1 MGTDIFTIQGRSY
14 LITLD
19 YFSHFFEL
27 DYLPETTAETVITKL
42 KHHFARH
49 GIPDTVVSDNGPQ
62 YSSQQFRLFTC
73 SWGFRHVTSS
83 PGHSQSNGAA
93 EAAVKVA
100 KNMMKKCL
108 HAKEDPYLGLLNLR
122 NTQEEGM
129 TSSPAQRIM
138 GRRTKTALP
147 TTFKLLQP
155 TAGDFIK
162 QEKNLLENKR
172 QATAEYHNHR
182 KDLRPLTSGEIIKYK
197 RSTNRNNPG
206 KVV

>member
-1 MGTDIFTIQGRSY
+1 M
-14 LITLD
+14 
-19 YFSHFFEL
+19 
-27 DYLPETTAETVITKL
+27 
-42 KHHFARH
+42 
-49 GIPDTVVSDNGPQ
+49 
-62 YSSQQFRLFTC
+62 
-73 SWGFRHVTSS
+73 TSS

-122 NTQEEGM
+122 NTPEEGM

-147 TTFKLLQP
+147 ATYKLLQP

-172 QATAEYHNHR
+172 QATAEYHSHR
-182 KDLRPLTSGEIIKYK
+182 KDFRPLTSGETVRIQPI
-197 RSTNRNNPG
+197 NQNNPG